1 MQSSLNILWML
12 LSAALVFLMQPGFMC
27 LESGLTRSKNSINVA
42 IKNLADFCFSVCG
55 FWALGY
61 GLMFGASHA
70 GIIGTGQWFL
80 SLDTSARQISFF
92 LFQAMFCGT
101 ATTIFSGAVAE
112 RMRFSSY
119 IIIACV
125 VSSLIYPLYG
135 HWAWAGLNTGKLTG
149 LLGSQG
155 FVDFA
160 GSSVVHSVG
169 GWVALAALL
178 ILGPRTGRFPE
189 NGPPNEITAS
199 NLPLSVLGCFLL
211 WIGWF
216 GFNGGSNLVMNAE
229 VPKILAKTTLAGG
242 AGAISCL
249 LIGWRI
255 SGIPKV
261 IYLIN
266 GALGGL
272 VAITASCNIVSAA
285 DSIAIGGLAGVVCL
299 ACEHLLEKLKI
310 DDAVG
315 AVPVHLGCGIW
326 GTLAVA
332 FFGNPEK
339 LQTGLSFGGQLL
351 IQFQGIVAAFAM
363 AFLLPYVF
371 MRFLNMLSPM
381 RVSPEDEHVGLNVSE
396 HGAKTDLLDLFEVMQ
411 HQAATKDLTLRVPE
425 KPFTEVGS
433 IARMYNQV
441 MEALERA
448 MANTEAILAASAD
461 AIIAF
466 AKDGFEII
474 SLNPTAEHMFGL
486 PAAEVLGHPA
496 NMLFIG
502 PSSDLQ
508 VTNGEIRELTGL
520 RSDGKR
526 FPVEANISRVSI
538 GTNGDNSFLVG
549 LFRDISRRKQ
559 AEANYKSIFENAIE
573 GIFQTTP
580 DGRYL
585 TANPALARLYGFV
598 SPGEMIEHFSNIQQQ
613 LYVDTGRRDIFV
625 KEIETNGAIF
635 HFESE
640 VYRKDGSTIW
650 ISESA
655 RAVTGPEGKIL
666 YYEGRVI
673 DITDRILTQEALRIK
688 DAHLRQLF
696 ESSPLA
702 IAHLDAS
709 TTILE
714 VNKGFASLFGY
725 STDEVIGKRNR
736 KLVVPKELKNEAAIL
751 SKTISNGRPVTKET
765 IRQRKDGSS
774 VPVFLVGSPILYNE
788 SVEGIYYIYQDI
800 SQQKAY
806 EKELEHQAFHDALTG
821 LPNRSL
827 FAERL
832 SRAIARS
839 EHNDSSTF
847 AVMLLDLDRFKWI
860 NDSLGHPAGD
870 RFLQEIANRM
880 SGCLR
885 AMDTLSRQGGDE
897 FGILLEDLTS
907 PREVITIAR
916 RILSVVR
923 EPYDLD
929 GFQVSSS
936 ASIGIVLRTDYYDT
950 PEKIIRDADI
960 AMYRAKDQ
968 GKDCLRVFNKRM
980 LNQISEEMQL
990 ENELR
995 RGMLHNEFILYFQP
1009 ILTLQGR
1016 ELKGLEALIR
1026 WNNPTRGLMLPD
1038 SFIPLAEESGVIIP
1052 LGKWVLTEACSQ
1064 LARWKNQL
1072 PDFEHVYMSVNIS
1085 RKQFLQ
1091 PDLAGL
1097 VSRTLQDSGLPP
1109 SNLRLEITETAIMND
1124 VRTSQQILEKL
1135 KNIGV
1140 RLAIDDFGTGYSS
1153 LSYLQQFP
1161 VDVLKI
1167 DKSFISGRSGLDFNP
1182 EIVKTII
1189 RLGQSLGLD
1198 VVAEGIKKSD
1208 QMRHLLDET
1217 CPNGQGFFF
1226 SEPVNAQ
1233 SAQQLLK
1240 NYMNSKN

>member
-1 MQSSLNILWML
+1 MHSSLNILWML

-55 FWALGY
+55 FWAIGY
-61 GLMFGASHA
+61 GIMFGASQA
-70 GIIGTGQWFL
+70 GFAGTDQWFL
-80 SLDTSARQISFF
+80 SLDSSPEKITFF

-119 IIIACV
+119 IIIACL
-125 VSSLIYPLYG
+125 VSALIYPFYG
-135 HWAWAGLNTGKLTG
+135 HWVWAGLNSGKLVG

-160 GSSVVHSVG
+160 GSTVVHSVG
-169 GWVALAALL
+169 GWIALAALL
-178 ILGPRTGRFPE
+178 VLGPRLGRFPKDA
-189 NGPPNEITAS
+189 PANEMTAS

-211 WIGWF
+211 WVGWF

-249 LIGWRI
+249 LIGWRFT
-255 SGIPKV
+255 GIPKV
-261 IYLIN
+261 IFLIN

-272 VAITASCNIVSAA
+272 VAITASCNAVSAA
-285 DSIAIGGLAGVVCL
+285 DAVAIGGLAGVVCL
-299 ACEHLLEKLKI
+299 TCERLLEKLKI

-351 IQFQGIVAAFAM
+351 IQLQGIVAAFAI
-363 AFLLPYVF
+363 AFILPYFF
-371 MRFLNMLSPM
+371 MRILNKISPM
-381 RVSPEDEHVGLNVSE
+381 RVSPEDEQMGLNVSE
-396 HGAKTDLLDLFEVMQ
+396 HGAKTDLLDLFDVMQ
-411 HQAATKDLTLRVPE
+411 RQAATKDLTLRVPE
-425 KPFTEVGS
+425 EPFTEVGS

-461 AIIAF
+461 AIVAF

-474 SLNPTAEHMFGL
+474 SLNPTAEQMFGL
-486 PAAEVLGHPA
+486 PAAEALGQSA

-502 PSSDLQ
+502 PSSDLH
-508 VTNGEIRELTGL
+508 VTNGDIRELTGV
-520 RSDGKR
+520 RSDGHR
-526 FPVEANISRVSI
+526 FPVEANISRVTI
-538 GTNGDNSFLVG
+538 GTNGDKSFLVG
-549 LFRDISRRKQ
+549 LFRDITRRKE

-573 GIFQTTP
+573 GIFQSTP
-580 DGRYL
+580 DGHFL
-585 TANPALARLYGFV
+585 TANPALARIYGFD
-598 SPGEMIEHFSNIQQQ
+598 SPDAMIEHFSSIKEQ
-613 LYVDTGRRDIFV
+613 LYVDPERRDTFV
-625 KEIETNGAIF
+625 REIESKGAIF

-640 VYRKDGSTIW
+640 VFKSDGTTIW

-655 RAVTGPEGKIL
+655 RTVTDQLNTIL

-673 DITDRILTQEALRIK
+673 DITERIKAQEALRIK

-696 ESSPLA
+696 ESAPLA

-709 TTILE
+709 TNIIE
-714 VNKGFASLFGY
+714 VNQAFSSLFGY
-725 STDEVIGKRNR
+725 STDEAVGQKNR
-736 KLVVPKELKNEAAIL
+736 KLVVPKDLMNEAATI
-751 SKTISNGRPVTKET
+751 SKTISGGRPITKET
-765 IRQRKDGSS
+765 VRQRKDGSS
-774 VPVFLVGSPILYNE
+774 VPVSLIGSPILYND

-832 SRAIARS
+832 SRAITRS
-839 EHNDSSTF
+839 ENSTSSQF
-847 AVMLLDLDRFKWI
+847 AAMLIDLDRFKWI

-870 RFLQEIANRM
+870 LFLQEIARRM

-885 AMDTLSRQGGDE
+885 VMDTLSRLGGDE

-923 EPYDLD
+923 KPFDID
-929 GFQVSSS
+929 GFEVSSS
-936 ASIGIVLRTDYYDT
+936 ASIGIVLRTAYYDT

-980 LNQISEEMQL
+980 LNQVSEEMQL

-995 RGMLHNEFILYFQP
+995 RGLINNEFMLYFQP
-1009 ILTLQGR
+1009 ILALEGR
-1016 ELKGLEALIR
+1016 QLKGLEALVR
-1026 WNNPTRGLMLPD
+1026 WNNPTRGLMHPD
-1038 SFIPLAEESGVIIP
+1038 TFIPLAEESGVIIQ

-1064 LARWKNQL
+1064 LANWKQQL
-1072 PDFEHVYMSVNIS
+1072 PDFEHIYMSVNIS
-1085 RKQFLQ
+1085 RKQFMQ
-1091 PDLAGL
+1091 PDLADL
-1097 VSRTLQDSGLPP
+1097 VMRTLHESGLPA
-1109 SNLRLEITETAIMND
+1109 SSLRLEITETAIMND

-1167 DKSFISGRSGLDFNP
+1167 DKAFISGRSGLEFNP

-1189 RLGQSLGLD
+1189 KLGQSLGLD
-1198 VVAEGIKKSD
+1198 VVAEGIEKVD
-1208 QMRHLLDET
+1208 QMRQLIEEC

-1240 NYMNSKN
+1240 NFMSSKN